1 MTSRLCL
8 HLESILRSTFDSLG
22 DFVGGLRSNYSGR
35 DDGKFEIERLRPPCE
50 ERIAWVRDTGGA
62 VNTDAV
68 EAVLDGTA
76 MAVAHFE
83 NK

>member
-8 HLESILRSTFDSLG
+8 HLEPILRSTFDSLG
-22 DFVGGLRSNYSGR
+22 DFFGSLRTNYSGR

-68 EAVLDGTA
+68 EAVLDRATV
-76 MAVAHFE
+76 AVAHF
-83 NK
+83 